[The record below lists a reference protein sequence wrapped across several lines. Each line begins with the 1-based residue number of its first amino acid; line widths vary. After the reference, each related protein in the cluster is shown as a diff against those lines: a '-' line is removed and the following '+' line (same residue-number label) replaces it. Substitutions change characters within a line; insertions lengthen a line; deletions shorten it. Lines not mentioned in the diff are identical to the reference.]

1 MRKYWWKI
9 ICVIALYISLIA
21 GLMIPLKPGISNL
34 DSDAKKAGGTVS
46 INIEGY
52 NTRFLSAPEK
62 IRAWLTLD
70 SPAAGNLLKDTTLRG
85 NTYKPVLAA
94 GKITVADNRHI
105 TATFDLPPFLPGK
118 TKRQVAR
125 LITDDPANGLI
136 IALKP
141 VFLVQDSIDQAGAVT
156 FWSKDKIS
164 ATHHFDSLSFPYLK
178 MVFESIRNMFYH
190 VPMWFAMLLLML
202 LSTIY
207 AILYLNKQ
215 EKRFDHWSDAFARA
229 GTLLGF
235 LGLITGAVWARY
247 TWGQFWSFDDKQIT
261 AAIALFIYLAYFV
274 LRMSMD
280 DPEKE
285 AKLAAVYNIFAFA
298 TLIPLLFI
306 IPRLSASSN
315 HPGSQGNPAFGQGD
329 MDVNMKWIFWL
340 AVLGWLLMGIWISEL
355 VYRFNR
361 VKDKFYYK

>member
-9 ICVIALYISLIA
+9 LCVIALYISLIA
-21 GLMIPLKPGISNL
+21 GLLIPLKPGISGL
-34 DSDAKKAGGTVS
+34 DADAKKVGSTVT

-52 NTRFLSAPEK
+52 NTRFLSASGK

-70 SPAAGNLLKDTTLRG
+70 SPAASNLTRDSTLNG
-85 NTYKPVLAA
+85 NTYKPVLEAHE
-94 GKITVADNRHI
+94 ITVKDNRNVI
-105 TATFDLPPFLPGK
+105 ASFELPPFLPGK

-136 IALKP
+136 VSAKP
-141 VFLVQDSIDQAGAVT
+141 VYLVQDSVDQAGAVPY
-156 FWSKDKIS
+156 WSTDKIT
-164 ATHHFDSLSFPYLK
+164 ATHQYEALSFPYLK

-190 VPMWFAMLLLML
+190 VPMWFAMMLLML

-207 AILYLNKQ
+207 AVLYLNKQ
-215 EKRFDHWSDAFARA
+215 DKKYDHWSDAFARS
-229 GTLLGF
+229 GTLLGI

-274 LRMSMD
+274 LRMSLD

-329 MDVNMKWIFWL
+329 MDANMRWIFWL

-355 VYRFNR
+355 VYRYNKL
-361 VKDKFYYK
+361 KDKFFFK